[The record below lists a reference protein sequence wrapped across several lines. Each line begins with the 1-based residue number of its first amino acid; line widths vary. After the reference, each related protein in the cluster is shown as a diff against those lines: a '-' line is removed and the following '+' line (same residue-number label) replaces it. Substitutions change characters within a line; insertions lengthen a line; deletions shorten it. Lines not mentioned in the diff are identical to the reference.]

1 MMVFE
6 QAWVIVKA
14 DGTMTSGTPGTNNPR
29 HGSDS
34 PGEPKNFDRIKSRA
48 RKDRKRR
55 SMRPPGYGKGGILD
69 PNRQKTPPKRVK
81 QEGENP
87 DIEALL
93 EENRRMIGS
102 QNNKSTSNL
111 LYALGL
117 FAKAND
123 PRLQPKP
130 MNAYNLRPEGYSF
143 SPMMSPK
150 HAPRNPPLEEI
161 MGKLKENEE
170 KAKKTASPYAEYYG
184 SKADGE

>member
-1 MMVFE
+1 MTFE
-6 QAWVIVKA
+6 QAWAIVKA

-34 PGEPKNFDRIKSRA
+34 PGAPKNFDRIKSRA

-93 EENRRMIGS
+93 AENRRVIGE
-102 QNNKSTSNL
+102 QDNKSTSNL

-117 FAKAND
+117 FAKAKD
-123 PRLQPKP
+123 RLKT
-130 MNAYNLRPEGYSF
+130 YGREPEDYSF

-161 MGKLKENEE
+161 MDKLKENEE
-170 KAKKTASPYAEYYG
+170 KAEKTASPYAEYYG
-184 SKADGE
+184 AKQ

>member
-1 MMVFE
+1 MTFE
-6 QAWVIVKA
+6 QAWTIVKA
-14 DGTMTSGTPGTNNPR
+14 DSGMTSGTPGTNNPR
-29 HGSDS
+29 HGPDS
-34 PGEPKNFDRIKSRA
+34 PGEPKNLRRRITDA
-48 RKDRKRR
+48 RKARKRR
-55 SMRPPGYGKGGILD
+55 SMRPPGYGKDDILD
-69 PNRQKTPPKRVK
+69 PNRQKTPPKRAK

-117 FAKAND
+117 FAKAKD
-123 PRLQPKP
+123 PRLQPMP
-130 MNAYNLRPEGYSF
+130 ASLPRIGGIPEMY
-143 SPMMSPK
+143 PRK
-150 HAPRNPPLEEI
+150 PRNPPLEEI

>member
-1 MMVFE
+1 MTFE
-6 QAWVIVKA
+6 QAWAIVKA

-34 PGEPKNFDRIKSRA
+34 PGAPKNFDRIKSRA
-48 RKDRKRR
+48 RNQRKRR
-55 SMRPPGYGKGGILD
+55 SMRPPGYGKGDILD
-69 PNRQKTPPKRVK
+69 PNRQKTPPKRAK
-81 QEGENP
+81 KEGENP

-117 FAKAND
+117 FAKSNTD
-123 PRLQPKP
+123 SRL
-130 MNAYNLRPEGYSF
+130 
-143 SPMMSPK
+143 
-150 HAPRNPPLEEI
+150 PPLEEI

-184 SKADGE
+184 AKQ

>member
-1 MMVFE
+1 MTFE
-6 QAWVIVKA
+6 QAWAIVKA

-34 PGEPKNFDRIKSRA
+34 PGAPKNFDRIKSRA

-55 SMRPPGYGKGGILD
+55 SMRPPGYGKDDILD
-69 PNRQKTPPKRVK
+69 PNRQKTPPKRAK

-117 FAKAND
+117 FAKAYG
-123 PRLQPKP
+123 RE
-130 MNAYNLRPEGYSF
+130 PEGYSF
-143 SPMMSPK
+143 SPMKSPK
-150 HAPRNPPLEEI
+150 YASRNPSLEEI
-161 MGKLKENEE
+161 MDKLKENEE

-184 SKADGE
+184 TKQ